1 MPRRLPLAARIRT
14 GRRSKRAVIRP
25 AGASRAAW
33 RRGVRGRVGGRPP
46 KLNNHQIKD
55 LIQQH
60 ADGAR
65 VPVLAK
71 RFKVSQATVYR
82 LLNLSH
88 LERAPSQ
95 SSGSR

>member
-1 MPRRLPLAARIRT
+1 MAARCPWARW
-14 GRRSKRAVIRP
+14 RP
-25 AGASRAAW
+25 A
-33 RRGVRGRVGGRPP
+33 P
-46 KLNNHQIKD
+46 KLNNHQIQD

-60 ADGAR
+60 ADDAR

-71 RFKVSQATVYR
+71 RFKVSQATAYR

-88 LERAPSQ
+88 LERVPPQ